1 MAQPTGVDTANTTRG
16 PIEYAIRGT
25 GTPVLVLHGSPGGID
40 AAEAMSRLL
49 PTDEFQAI
57 LLSRPGY
64 LGTELGDR
72 RTPDDQADLYAAL
85 LDELGIGKVGV
96 LAWSGG
102 GPSAYRFVAL
112 HPQRAGALV
121 AIACLS
127 EQWVNPTPDLSSRI
141 FQTTR
146 IGDWLMKKL
155 VAHQPLQVIQGAVSD
170 ESSLSGDEFDEHV
183 KYIASDETK
192 KQFVLD
198 MALTASQAGSR
209 KAGWDNDLVQF
220 AKSSDPGWD
229 SISIPTLLV
238 QGSAD
243 SDVLPENSA
252 NAHAGIAGSE
262 LLTLDRG
269 THFAFYTHPES
280 DRAQAK
286 AIEYLRRVD

>member
-1 MAQPTGVDTANTTRG
+1 MAPLTDVKVVSTARG
-16 PIEYAIRGT
+16 PIEYAVRGS

-40 AAEAMSRLL
+40 AAEAMSRFL
-49 PTDEFQAI
+49 PVDRFKAI

-72 RTPDDQADLYAAL
+72 LTPDDQADLYAAL
-85 LDELGIGKVGV
+85 LDELGVEKVGV

-102 GPSAYRFVAL
+102 GPSGYRFAAS
-112 HPQRAGALV
+112 HPERVTSLV

-127 EQWVNPTPDLSSRI
+127 EQWVNPTPDFSSRI

-155 VAHQPLQVIQGAVSD
+155 VSHQPLQVIQGAVSD

-183 KYIASDETK
+183 KYIDSDETK

-198 MALTASQAGSR
+198 MALTASQVGKR

-220 AKSSDPGWD
+220 AKSADPGWD
-229 SISIPTLLV
+229 SITAPTLLV

-243 SDVLPENSA
+243 SDVLPENSDK
-252 NAHAGIAGSE
+252 AHAGISGSE

-280 DRAQAK
+280 DAAQAK
-286 AIEYLRRVD
+286 AIDYLGKQ

>member
-1 MAQPTGVDTANTTRG
+1 MAELADVKITDTARG

-25 GTPVLVLHGSPGGID
+25 GVPVLVLHGSPGGID
-40 AAEAMSRLL
+40 AAEAMSRFL
-49 PTDEFQAI
+49 PVEEFQAI

-72 RTPDDQADLYAAL
+72 LTPTDQADLYAAL
-85 LDELGIGKVGV
+85 LDDLGVDKVGV

-102 GPSAYRFVAL
+102 GPSAFAFASRYPGRTNS
-112 HPQRAGALV
+112 LV
-121 AIACLS
+121 AVACLS
-127 EQWVNPTPDLSSRI
+127 DQWVNPTPDFSSRI

-170 ESSLSGDEFDEHV
+170 ESSLSGEEFDEHV
-183 KYIASDETK
+183 KYIESDETK

-198 MALTASQAGSR
+198 MALTASQVGSR

-220 AKSSDPGWD
+220 AKSSDPGWGA
-229 SISIPTLLV
+229 IGAPTLLV
-238 QGSAD
+238 QGTAD
-243 SDVLPENSA
+243 SDVLPENSEK
-252 NAHAGIAGSE
+252 AHAGIAGSE

-280 DRAQAK
+280 DSAQAK
-286 AIEYLRRVD
+286 AIEYLRRT